1 MRDERTNSTAPSQ
14 PSAAKRC
21 SGCGQEKPAGGF
33 YLYRSNKLSSRCK
46 DCQCEAARSSSRDRW
61 SALRVLIAAHSEEY
75 RWLLATERA
84 KRGQRD
90 DPTSWGGSDAA

>member
-1 MRDERTNSTAPSQ
+1 MRDERTNCRTPSHL
-14 PSAAKRC
+14 PAAKRC

-46 DCQCEAARSSSRDRW
+46 DCQCGAARISSRDRR
-61 SALRVLIAAHSEEY
+61 SALRVLIAAHSDEY

-90 DPTSWGGSDAA
+90 DPTSCGGSDAA

>member
-1 MRDERTNSTAPSQ
+1 MRDERTNCRTPSHL
-14 PSAAKRC
+14 PAAKRC

-46 DCQCEAARSSSRDRW
+46 DCQYEAARISSRDRR
-61 SALRVLIAAHSEEY
+61 SALRVLIAAHSDEY

-90 DPTSWGGSDAA
+90 APTSPGGSDVA

>member
-1 MRDERTNSTAPSQ
+1 MRDERTNCRTPSYL
-14 PSAAKRC
+14 PAAKRC

-46 DCQCEAARSSSRDRW
+46 DCQCEAARISSRDRR

-75 RWLLATERA
+75 RSLLASERA

-90 DPTSWGGSDAA
+90 EPMPEGSSDVA

>member
-1 MRDERTNSTAPSQ
+1 MRDERTNCTASSQ

-46 DCQCEAARSSSRDRW
+46 DCQCEAARISSRDRW
-61 SALRVLIAAHSEEY
+61 SALRVLIAAHSDEY
-75 RWLLATERA
+75 RKLFATERA
-84 KRGQRD
+84 KRGQRNG
-90 DPTSWGGSDAA
+90 PTSPGGSDVA

>member
-1 MRDERTNSTAPSQ
+1 
-14 PSAAKRC
+14 
-21 SGCGQEKPAGGF
+21 
-33 YLYRSNKLSSRCK
+33 
-46 DCQCEAARSSSRDRW
+46 
-61 SALRVLIAAHSEEY
+61 LRVLIAAHSDEY

>member
-1 MRDERTNSTAPSQ
+1 MRDERTNCRTPSHL
-14 PSAAKRC
+14 PAAKRC

-46 DCQCEAARSSSRDRW
+46 DCQYEAARISSRDRR
-61 SALRVLIAAHSEEY
+61 SALRVLIAAHSDEY